1 LSLRQAKKA
10 KTSQAILSAA
20 SARFAADGI
29 EAARMDDIAAAAEVS
44 VGTLYNYF
52 GSKQSLLIA
61 LFEAEVREML
71 AAGSAAVSHDVDPV
85 EAVRHLFAAYLDIM
99 LATDRDLLREVLRF
113 SLGGGAAIQE
123 LARLD
128 EELMTQLAGLLAV
141 HQESGRLDSSLPV
154 EDAVFLLYA
163 ALIAE
168 LIIYLSLDGVA
179 PKAVHANVGR
189 RVRLVFNGL
198 NP

>member
-1 LSLRQAKKA
+1 MSLRQAKKE
-10 KTSQAILSAA
+10 KTSKAILEAA
-20 SARFAADGI
+20 SARFATDGI
-29 EAARMDDIAAAAEVS
+29 EAARMDDIAADAEVA

-71 AAGSAAVSHDVDPV
+71 AAGRAAVSHDVDPV

-99 LATDRDLLREVLRF
+99 LATDRNLLREVLRF
-113 SLGGGAAIQE
+113 SLWGGEAIQE

-128 EELMTQLAGLLAV
+128 EELMTQLAGVLSV
-141 HQESGRLDSSLPV
+141 HQESGRLDSSLAV
-154 EDAVFLLYA
+154 EDAVFVLYSV
-163 ALIAE
+163 LIAE
-168 LIIYLSLDGVA
+168 LIIYLSLEGVA
-179 PKAVHANVGR
+179 PGAVHANVGR
-189 RVRLVFNGL
+189 RVRLVFDGL